1 VRRLLDFDQFISLED
16 NIEVSCVDL
25 LQAMELEGSE
35 VDEMEL
41 TAGEIDED
49 PDKEEWMNLPNE

>member
-1 VRRLLDFDQFISLED
+1 MRRLLDFDQFISLED

-41 TAGEIDED
+41 IAGEIDED